1 MLEGVLQQLV
11 NCFLE
16 ASGGSL
22 TFSHRLVISSQ
33 KSAWVE
39 LKTNLKHR
47 ECVFFHFGVCWNSL
61 STASWMHLQEISWIV
76 QKRKFF
82 SPLFFHTFHQLTNE
96 VNWHS
101 CWKVCCSSLSNASWR
116 HLEDDLLS
124 DIDLLFHPKKCLS
137 CCSTPGMLGWNKKS
151 RSSYYIKVPMQKKF
165 HGHRFWIGQDR
176 GGGLQEAVDELL
188 QHTWH
193 VRMK

>member
-22 TFSHRLVISSQ
+22 TFSHRLFISTQ

-61 STASWMHLQEISWIV
+61 STASWIHLQEISWIV
-76 QKRKFF
+76 QKWKFF
-82 SPLFFHTFHQLTNE
+82 SPLFFILFINWQMKSIGTNVGRCAAAARQLLPECICKKYHELFKNG
-96 VNWHS
+96 S
-101 CWKVCCSSLSNASWR
+101 F
-116 HLEDDLLS
+116 
-124 DIDLLFHPKKCLS
+124 FHPYFFILFINWQ
-137 CCSTPGMLGWNKKS
+137 MKS
-151 RSSYYIKVPMQKKF
+151 
-165 HGHRFWIGQDR
+165 IGTHDGR
-176 GGGLQEAVDELL
+176 CTAAA
-188 QHTWH
+188 
-193 VRMK
+193 RR

>member
-22 TFSHRLVISSQ
+22 TFSHRLFISTQ

-47 ECVFFHFGVCWNSL
+47 ECVFFHFGVCWNST

-96 VNWHS
+96 VNWHQ
-101 CWKVCCSSLSNASWR
+101 CWKVCCSSSSTASWMHLQEISWIVQKQKFFSPLFFYTFHQLTNEVNWHQCWKVCCSGLSTASWW
-116 HLEDDLLS
+116 HLEEVLHLA
-124 DIDLLFHPKKCLS
+124 IDLLFHPKKV
-137 CCSTPGMLGWNKKS
+137 LGWS
-151 RSSYYIKVPMQKKF
+151 
-165 HGHRFWIGQDR
+165 
-176 GGGLQEAVDELL
+176 
-188 QHTWH
+188 
-193 VRMK
+193 